1 MDQIY
6 PEFFARFY
14 DIIYHHARDGVD
26 NQFYLDRIKEAGGK
40 VLEAGTGTGRLF
52 TEALRNGADI
62 HGIDISPSMIE
73 VCKKKLSSRDQKRI
87 SHQNITDFKF
97 DHKFDLII
105 APFRVFMHLAFKN
118 DQMKALNNVHKHL
131 NPGGKFIFD
140 VFIPDLSQL
149 IKGLDNLVDFEG
161 EYEPGLILKRTVTT
175 FPDLINQII
184 NITFKIE
191 WYEGTA
197 MKKEEWLTSLR
208 YFFRFE
214 LEHLIERSEFK
225 NYRIEGDF
233 HGNKPDNDSK
243 EYVITCL
250 K

>member
-175 FPDLINQII
+175 IPDLINQII